1 MKKRSF
7 FTALLLGAML
17 SSLLLIVAACGGS
30 GVGDAT
36 VHLTDQNF
44 AQSSV
49 TVGKGHTLTL
59 IDDTATAH
67 SISNGSWVNGN
78 AQPAQE
84 PGAPTVDAQFS
95 GHDTHVI
102 GPFNTAGT
110 FHIFCNI
117 HQGMNLTIVVQ

>member
-1 MKKRSF
+1 MKKI
-7 FTALLLGAML
+7 FTVLLLGLVLVLA
-17 SSLLLIVAACGGS
+17 AACGG
-30 GVGDAT
+30 GPGDAT

-49 TVGKGHTLTL
+49 TIGKGHTLTL

-67 SISNGSWVNGN
+67 SITNGSWVDGN

-84 PGAPTVDAQFS
+84 AGAPTVNVPFV

-110 FHIFCNI
+110 FHIMCSI
-117 HQGMNLTIVVQ
+117 HQGMNLTITVV